1 MKVRAFFIASFV
13 AIFIPAMFG
22 ATKLEPQTSAEQ
34 FLPESHPFQR
44 FITASNNFL
53 ASNQDETV
61 SMQIAYGFNVDEP
74 MNLDGVNRLFNPV
87 RSLGAATWSL
97 HMPDMTRHVLLTHCC
112 CVPYHSGQQGQGR
125 LPRRVRAHY

>member
-1 MKVRAFFIASFV
+1 MVFFQSSQDIFPFNLIIKPVKVRAFFIASFV

-44 FITASNNFL
+44 FVTASNYFL

-87 RSLGAATWSL
+87 RSSLRHGACIYL
-97 HMPDMTRHVLLTHCC
+97 I
-112 CVPYHSGQQGQGR
+112 
-125 LPRRVRAHY
+125 